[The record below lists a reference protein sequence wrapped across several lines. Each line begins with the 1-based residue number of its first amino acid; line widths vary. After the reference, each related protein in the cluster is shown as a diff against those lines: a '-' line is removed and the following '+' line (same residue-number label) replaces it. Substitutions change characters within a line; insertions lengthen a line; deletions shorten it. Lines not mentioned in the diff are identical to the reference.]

1 MDDLYVMERSISP
14 WQRLLNC
21 DLLLQVQLLFYRT
34 CTPNTVFVEITDGR
48 QGPLHIAQLR
58 NCYYTFIQEMTAE
71 SEGTISEMALS
82 VFSTWDS
89 IKIFHLHNN
98 GMLGGLCRQLET
110 GGRAGLLRIS
120 FITAQRLPHEIELGW
135 DSYISFCI
143 AEIFLFQPYSILLK
157 GTQA

>member
-1 MDDLYVMERSISP
+1 MKSP
-14 WQRLLNC
+14 
-21 DLLLQVQLLFYRT
+21 
-34 CTPNTVFVEITDGR
+34 DGR
-48 QGPLHIAQLR
+48 QAGASAQLR

-110 GGRAGLLRIS
+110 GGGTGLLRIS
-120 FITAQRLPHEIELGW
+120 FITAQRLPHEIELGQL
-135 DSYISFCI
+135 Y
-143 AEIFLFQPYSILLK
+143 ILLHSRNLFIL
-157 GTQA
+157 TVQYCT